1 MSGAWWGIG
10 VASPS
15 VAGAASS
22 KAPVAVGDLCSCTGP
37 EASTISQTTDVSKA
51 WASWVNAHGGLAGH
65 KVDLIVRDDGYSPAQ
80 AVSAA
85 HAFISQ
91 DHVVAIFDNSDVDT
105 SWAPIVQKANV
116 PVIGGQ
122 ETDSGYQNP
131 DFYPSGGTLNYST
144 SVTVVGMKKAG
155 LKTVANLYCVEVA
168 VCSETAQSAAKVY
181 SQNGLKQVYSV
192 GIAFGA
198 PSYAAQCLAAK
209 QAGAR
214 SVEVGD
220 ATAIVEKVAQDC
232 AAQGYNPVELTGDGI
247 VAISMLKI
255 PAFSGMIATQANL
268 PWFVHNSATAPFYS
282 ALKKYVPQELVD
294 PNFGEAALQ
303 AWSDGVLLQ
312 HAVIASHPGTG
323 SAITTATVKKGL
335 YGLAPGDT
343 LDGLAAQPIHFVRN
357 QPANF
362 SCWFQMSIKNSE
374 FVWSNGQKPLC
385 AQKVKAGTEPGAS

>member
-1 MSGAWWGIG
+1 MWGTG
-10 VASPS
+10 VAFPS
-15 VAGAASS
+15 VVAAAGSE
-22 KAPVAVGDLCSCTGP
+22 APVAVGDLCSCTGP
-37 EASTISQTTDVSKA
+37 EASTIGQTTDVTKA

-65 KVDLIVRDDGYSPAQ
+65 KVNLIVRDDAYNPAQ
-80 AVSAA
+80 AVAAA

-91 DHVVAIFDNSDVDT
+91 DHVIAIVDNSDVDT

-144 SVTVVGMKKAG
+144 PVTVVGMKKAG
-155 LKTVANLYCVEVA
+155 IKTVANLYCVEVA
-168 VCSETAQSAAKVY
+168 VCAETAQSAAKVY

-232 AAQGYNPVELTGDGI
+232 ATQSYDPIELTGDGI

-255 PAFSGMIATQANL
+255 PAFKGMIATQANV
-268 PWFVHNSATAPFYS
+268 PWFVHNAATAPFYA
-282 ALKKYVPQELVD
+282 ALKKYAPQVMVS
-294 PNFGEAALQ
+294 PNFGEASLQ
-303 AWSDGVLLQ
+303 AWSDGVLIQ
-312 HAVIASHPGTG
+312 HAVKAASPKSG
-323 SAITTATVKKGL
+323 STITTADVKQGL
-335 YGLAPGDT
+335 YSLTPGDT
-343 LDGLAAQPIHFVRN
+343 LDGLAAEPIHFVRG

-362 SCWFQMSIKNSE
+362 SCWFQMSIENSK
-374 FVWSNGQKPLC
+374 FVWSNGKKPVC
-385 AQKVKAGTEPGAS
+385 AKKVKAGTEPGAS